1 MYISETRQHVNHWFE
16 WKTGV
21 KSFLLYMLLWQFT
34 FHPSKKCIARSN
46 PNIITELVCA
56 D

>member
-21 KSFLLYMLLWQFT
+21 KSFLLYM
-34 FHPSKKCIARSN
+34 
-46 PNIITELVCA
+46 
-56 D
+56 